1 MKLLVG
7 VAFGA
12 LVGGVVAAR
21 FLFRGSG
28 NDVLLPPGTPPDW
41 RERAK
46 RNAV

>member
-1 MKLLVG
+1 MRLILGMAV
-7 VAFGA
+7 GA
-12 LVGGVVAAR
+12 LVGGAVAAR
-21 FLFRGSG
+21 YLFRGPG